1 MEIENTNSTNIN
13 IYDTKEGNPNS
24 KNILFKPTFSNI
36 DEDTNEVDN
45 NQQINNQLDRPYDIM
60 NNSRSI
66 ITKSS
71 MMTYS
76 KM

>member
-1 MEIENTNSTNIN
+1 MDIDLNFNTNNN
-13 IYDTKEGNPNS
+13 IYDTKEGIIDS
-24 KNILFKPTFSNI
+24 KNILFKPDLTKINNENI
-36 DEDTNEVDN
+36 NELN
-45 NQQINNQLDRPYDIM
+45 NQQENHYDCM
-60 NNSRSI
+60 ENSRSI

>member
-1 MEIENTNSTNIN
+1 MEIETSNSANNN
-13 IYDTKEGNPNS
+13 IYDTQEGNPNS
-24 KNILFKPTFSNI
+24 KNILFKPSFTN
-36 DEDTNEVDN
+36 TNENNIETNN
-45 NQQINNQLDRPYDIM
+45 NQEINNQLDRPYDIM

-76 KM
+76 IM